1 MRHPLQ
7 FIPDDKYWLV
17 FIPLLMFTL
26 ILTFV
31 LLAIP
36 IKPDVLQFE
45 LNASQVI
52 KFWRETDKMWAAF
65 SLGLDF
71 LYMVVYSTTI
81 SLACIWVANLPGIRE
96 LPLASVG
103 ILLAWT
109 QWLAALLDAVEN
121 TTLVR
126 ILFGDGIN
134 VLPQIAKWC
143 AISKFG
149 FIVLGLLY
157 VGIGGVI
164 SIGSSLFK
172 SRGYM

>member
-1 MRHPLQ
+1 MTHPLQ
-7 FIPDDKYWLV
+7 FIPNDKYWLV
-17 FIPLLMFTL
+17 LLPLVVFTL
-26 ILTFV
+26 LLTFV
-31 LLAIP
+31 LSAIP
-36 IKPDVLQFE
+36 LKPDIVQFE
-45 LNASQVI
+45 LNAPQVI
-52 KFWRETDKMWAAF
+52 KSWRETDKMWAAF

-71 LYMVVYSTTI
+71 LYLVVYSTTI
-81 SLACIWVANLPGIRE
+81 SLACIGVANLLEIRE

-109 QWLAALLDAVEN
+109 QGLAALLDVVEN
-121 TTLVR
+121 TALVR
-126 ILFGDGIN
+126 ILFGDQIN

-157 VGIGGVI
+157 VGTGGVI

-172 SRGYM
+172 S